1 MTAMQ
6 SLSDAPLTATLGGAT
21 TPRFQD
27 GTINMQELLRQ
38 LEDSKTRFRIL
49 ATAHSLG
56 RDKLSTRPRAYTNF
70 LDAMALAGS
79 FPRVLGSQSACS
91 AS

>member
-1 MTAMQ
+1 MQ

-56 RDKLSTRPRAYTNF
+56 RDELSTRPRAYTNTDNDSKVD
-70 LDAMALAGS
+70 LAAAMADDSRGA
-79 FPRVLGSQSACS
+79 
-91 AS
+91 